1 MGSTPSSSAASVM
14 PSKPS
19 WLKDLSSNPP
29 ASETMQGTKSEA
41 SPPLPSSVSSGA
53 DAQPASST
61 AAPNMARPP
70 MAAFLI
76 VTFTVSSKD
85 CAPTVAGLVESRYR
99 MLRRALR
106 PQPPV
111 TCNGYEDATF
121 CSYEQP
127 VRPLLGGRARL
138 KERSG

>member
-1 MGSTPSSSAASVM
+1 M

-19 WLKDLSSNPP
+19 WLKDLSSKPP
-29 ASETMQGTKSEA
+29 ASETMQGRKSRA
-41 SPPLPSSVSSGA
+41 SPPSPPSDSSGA

-61 AAPNMARPP
+61 AAPKMARPP
-70 MAAFLI
+70 RAAFL
-76 VTFTVSSKD
+76 VVNFTVSSKD

-127 VRPLLGGRARL
+127 VRPLLGGRTRL
-138 KERSG
+138 TEHSGTPRR